1 MYTVYNKETTRIL
14 AAGPFK
20 PQHWQSEGA
29 AKAHLTRM
37 AKADP
42 ELNKDDYA
50 IAPTREFFDS
60 IEKKETVKNLLSG
73 KDVVQSVNTP
83 ACCDPSC
90 ETYWSM

>member
-1 MYTVYNKETTRIL
+1 MFTVYHKETTRIL
-14 AAGPFK
+14 AAGPFEQ
-20 PQHWQSEGA
+20 QHWKTAGA

-37 AKADP
+37 AKADGA
-42 ELNKDDYA
+42 LNTADYA
-50 IAPTREFFDS
+50 IAPTREFWDS
-60 IEKKETVKNLLSG
+60 IEKKEVVKNLLSG